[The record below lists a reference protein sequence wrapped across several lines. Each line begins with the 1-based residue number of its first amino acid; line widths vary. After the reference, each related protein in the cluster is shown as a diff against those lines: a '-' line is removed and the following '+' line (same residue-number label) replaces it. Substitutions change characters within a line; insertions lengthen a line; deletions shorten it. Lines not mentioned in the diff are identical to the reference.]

1 MTQQEKREVKIN
13 KVLGEVKARLEKS
26 KNSELVKGWCNV
38 LNMTGFFYSCGRLN
52 DMQVLVRLVFAGIT
66 CDMKQD
72 DFLELLA
79 DDTTLFNK
87 GAK

>member
-1 MTQQEKREVKIN
+1 MTQQEKREVKLN

-26 KNSELVKGWCNV
+26 KNAEWVKGWCDK
-38 LNMTGFFYSCGRLN
+38 LNMTGFFYSCDRLN
-52 DMQVLVRLVFAGIT
+52 DMQVLVRLVFAGIA
-66 CDMKQD
+66 CDMNEN